1 MNTDGI
7 FPALDITALWERDLV
22 SREGDDT
29 ALVIRIRAAQRPP
42 ARAKRAP
49 IDIAFALDRSGSMAG
64 RDKID
69 LVKDAV
75 VAATHHLSAE
85 DRVALVVFDNVV
97 DVLHELSEA
106 TDFGKRRLEHV
117 LEGVMAR
124 GGTNLSG
131 GWLTA
136 CQQLASTPESMA
148 APRLQRSLL
157 LTDGLANQGITAPD
171 ELMTHALE
179 LRRRGIDTTTIGV
192 GLHFD
197 EFLLGGMAEAGGG
210 AFQYIAD
217 TSELFA
223 FFEKE
228 IGGLIDAVASRPRL
242 SITFPDG
249 VRGWLVNAF
258 PVDRE
263 GKTITVDLRD
273 LASGDEVSLVFDVS
287 VRPGA
292 RSKDLVPM
300 IALEWQQ
307 PGSRERSGL
316 HREAP
321 ALRLTDPAEARHAP
335 RNDDAAEA
343 VAMERSA
350 RDHREAIRLDRE
362 GRFRESRRRFQE
374 SADRLAQ
381 APETIAVRE
390 ERAVSMRMAS
400 MVEAPLDEHTRKQR
414 VFETQR
420 RSRGGRRP

>member
-1 MNTDGI
+1 M
-7 FPALDITALWERDLV
+7 R
-22 SREGDDT
+22 
-29 ALVIRIRAAQRPP
+29 
-42 ARAKRAP
+42 
-49 IDIAFALDRSGSMAG
+49 G
-64 RDKID
+64 RLKID

-75 VAATHHLSAE
+75 VAATHHLSE
-85 DRVALVVFDNVV
+85 QDRVALVVFDNVV
-97 DVLHELSEA
+97 DVLHDLSEA

-117 LEGVMAR
+117 LAGVDAR

-136 CQQLASTPESMA
+136 CQQLASAPESMA

-157 LTDGLANQGITAPD
+157 LTDGLANHGITAPD
-171 ELMTHALE
+171 DLMTHALE

-192 GLHFD
+192 GHNFD

-217 TSELFA
+217 TSELFG

-228 IGGLIDAVASRPRL
+228 IGGLIDAVVSRPRL
-242 SITFPDG
+242 SITFPEG

-263 GKTITVDLRD
+263 GKKVTVDLRD
-273 LASGDEVSLVFDVS
+273 LASDDEIALVFDVS

-292 RSKDLVPM
+292 RSGDLAPM
-300 IALEWQQ
+300 IGLEWQH
-307 PGSRERSGL
+307 PGSRERSGI

-321 ALRLTDPAEARHAP
+321 ALRLTDAAEARHAP
-335 RNDDAAEA
+335 RSDDAAET
-343 VAMERSA
+343 VAMERAA

-362 GRFRESRRRFQE
+362 GRFRESRRRFQA
-374 SADRLAQ
+374 SADRLAE
-381 APETIAVRE
+381 APQTMEIRE
-390 ERAVSMRMAS
+390 EMKVSMRMAS
-400 MVEAPLDEHTRKQR
+400 MEEAPLDEHTRKQR
-414 VFETQR
+414 VYETQR